1 VNYNFLTARHFENP
15 VHAGVLTGAG
25 VRRGTAGGRT
35 QGIWVQFD
43 VQVHEA
49 PDQPAA
55 IADVRFL
62 AFACP
67 HVIAI
72 ADYVA
77 QAAVGKPAAAA
88 LPETIDAL
96 RRRFELPVEKLG
108 RLLLIEDAW
117 IRAVSPPY
125 PRDARSA

>member
-1 VNYNFLTARHFENP
+1 MNYNSLTTRHFENP
-15 VHAGVLTGAG
+15 AHTGVLTGAG
-25 VRRGTAGGRT
+25 VRRGTAGGRA
-35 QGIWVQFD
+35 QGTWVQFD

-49 PDQPAA
+49 PDQADSIAA
-55 IADVRFL
+55 VRFL
-62 AFACP
+62 AYACP

-77 QAAVGKPAAAA
+77 QAAVGRPAAAA

-96 RRRFELPVEKLG
+96 RRRFDVPVEKLG
-108 RLLLIEDAW
+108 RLLLVEDAW

-125 PRDARSA
+125 PRDVSSA